1 MYNRLII
8 FVIHTLAVFGCI
20 TSACASDESHFIP
33 DGSVKYRV
41 IEGIEYCRRNIDI
54 CIHDFAALDIDR
66 DLEHARSRGIRA
78 HVVILE
84 YDKSTSRGKLT
95 EALIQKGFDVRILK
109 LSPGVE
115 REEDFIILDERVVIT
130 GVYNW
135 LAYRDR
141 NTDNTILFS
150 YDNDKIRAYKDTFC
164 KLFSEGEPSSFL
176 VSQKDLVVQGSLPV
190 SDAGSDKTSA
200 GQVSQGIPLSKE
212 LPENES
218 SKPAQESK
226 ARDFIDLSLEDMW
239 KQLGKGS
246 ALSRSEKNELWKKYK
261 DKYVRWHGVIVYKG
275 MGRVDWN
282 RVGVGHQGGKD
293 AEVEIIF
300 DWQMFEK
307 VMELRI
313 GNTITF
319 TGKLVSRPGFNAP
332 CRLDDGDIE

>member
-1 MYNRLII
+1 MYKRLII
-8 FVIHTLAVFGCI
+8 FVIHTLVLFWYS
-20 TSACASDESHFIP
+20 TFTYASDESYFTP
-33 DGSVKYRV
+33 GGSVRYRV
-41 IEGIEYCRRNIDI
+41 VEGIEYCRRNMDI

-84 YDKSTSRGKLT
+84 YDKSTSRGKLA

-109 LSPGVE
+109 LSQGAE
-115 REEDFIILDERVVIT
+115 RGEDFIILDDRVVIT
-130 GVYNW
+130 GVFNW

-141 NTDNTILFS
+141 NMDNAILFS

-190 SDAGSDKTSA
+190 SDAGSDKTST
-200 GQVSQGIPLSKE
+200 GQVSQGFPLSKG

-218 SKPAQESK
+218 LKPAQEPK

-239 KQLGKGS
+239 NQLGKES

-261 DKYVRWHGVIVYKG
+261 DKYVRWHGVVVYKG

-293 AEVEIIF
+293 AEVEIVF

-307 VMELRI
+307 VMSLRL

-319 TGKLVSRPGFNAP
+319 TGKLVSRPGFSAP